1 MIYLA
6 VIVAAQLALIA
17 LLVIERRRDR
27 ELHIAQVDRMA
38 QRIQAPE
45 LAIAEHA
52 QAAVGEW
59 APPAVTM
66 DDDQSHW
73 EAKED
78 LANRL
83 AEMEMRNGG

>member
-1 MIYLA
+1 MTAALVV
-6 VIVAAQLALIA
+6 VIVAQLALIA
-17 LLVIERRRDR
+17 LLAIERRRDR

-59 APPAVTM
+59 TPPAVTM
-66 DDDQSHW
+66 DDDDSHW

-83 AEMEMRNGG
+83 AQMEMNGG